1 MQETQND
8 LMGFPGSSAVKNPP
22 SMKERQIQSLVQK
35 GPLEKEMETH
45 SILLAWKT
53 HRQRTLVAIVP
64 GVARVR
70 HDLVT
75 KHDHHHQNDR
85 GYLGS

>member
-22 SMKERQIQSLVQK
+22 SMKERQIRSLVQK
-35 GPLEKEMETH
+35 GPPEKEMETH

-53 HRQRTLVAIVP
+53 QTEEL
-64 GVARVR
+64 GGYSARGCR
-70 HDLVT
+70 NQT
-75 KHDHHHQNDR
+75 
-85 GYLGS
+85 